1 MSTGIW
7 IGATP
12 AFQQRVA
19 QREHLATEIAFL
31 EGAFGEKSREK
42 LQGKRWCLGD
52 SPLKF
57 VGFFLGRKN
66 CACLK
71 LSPETSKG
79 WKMRPIFIGVVVV
92 SGSLMPRCFQW
103 LGAVFWG

>member
-31 EGAFGEKSREK
+31 EGAFGEKNREK
-42 LQGKRWCLGD
+42 LQGEAVVLGRFA
-52 SPLKF
+52 LEICW
-57 VGFFLGRKN
+57 FFLVKKI
-66 CACLK
+66 ALPETK
-71 LSPETSKG
+71 PSETSKAG
-79 WKMRPIFIGVVVV
+79 R
-92 SGSLMPRCFQW
+92 
-103 LGAVFWG
+103 

>member
-1 MSTGIW
+1 MLIPWKVNPKNFRQCLQVSTGIW

-31 EGAFGEKSREK
+31 EGAFGQKKQLKTAREA
-42 LQGKRWCLGD
+42 RWCLGD

-57 VGFFLGRKN
+57 VVFFGQKT
-66 CACLK
+66 CTA
-71 LSPETSKG
+71 
-79 WKMRPIFIGVVVV
+79 
-92 SGSLMPRCFQW
+92 
-103 LGAVFWG
+103 